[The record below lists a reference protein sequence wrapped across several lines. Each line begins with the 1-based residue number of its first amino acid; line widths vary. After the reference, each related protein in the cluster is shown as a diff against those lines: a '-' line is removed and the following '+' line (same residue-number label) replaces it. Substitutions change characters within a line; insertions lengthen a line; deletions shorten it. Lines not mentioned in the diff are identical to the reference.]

1 MSVAPSSG
9 SSSEPEDEPADRE
22 PEIQAEP
29 VRLGDVRMGQYQ
41 VSLSLTDTGSRR
53 LEEITEALDAE
64 RAHLQERLDGL
75 EF

>member
-1 MSVAPSSG
+1 VQRAEQAGLVARKQST
-9 SSSEPEDEPADRE
+9 EDGR
-22 PEIQAEP
+22 
-29 VRLGDVRMGQYQ
+29 VVH
-41 VSLSLTDTGSRR
+41 LSLTDTGSRR